1 MLSKKFGRR
10 SGEKEEKNLVSIKTK
25 GAIRQL
31 GRLKPL
37 HTFPIG
43 RIDLQ
48 IQSLNKAS
56 NDLSINFDAV
66 NEDAQKILK
75 EAATEAKKRKAPTKT

>member
-10 SGEKEEKNLVSIKTK
+10 SGEKEAKNSVNIKTK

-31 GRLKPL
+31 GQLKPL
-37 HTFPIG
+37 QTLPIG
-43 RIDLQ
+43 RIGLQ
-48 IQSLNKAS
+48 IQSLDKAS
-56 NDLSINFDAV
+56 TDLSINFEAV

>member
-1 MLSKKFGRR
+1 MLSKKFRRR
-10 SGEKEEKNLVSIKTK
+10 SGEKEAKNSVHIKTK

-31 GRLKPL
+31 GQLKPL
-37 HTFPIG
+37 HNLPIG

-48 IQSLNKAS
+48 IQSLDKVS
-56 NDLSINFDAV
+56 TDLSMNFEAV
-66 NEDAQKILK
+66 NEDAKKILK

>member
-10 SGEKEEKNLVSIKTK
+10 SGEKEEKNLVNIKTK

-37 HTFPIG
+37 HFPIG